1 MSQLAEPLRRGLPFA
16 FGGYVAIAL
25 VLHLTMPAAW
35 TWHIAYAALIGMLFT
50 YPAHALVEGRFER
63 LEITTSLAFAIA
75 GLFGLLFAP
84 LLLVAAI
91 AAHGALDLAK
101 YRGLGVRVP
110 VWYLAGCAV
119 FDFGY
124 AAFLLSRLYG

>member
-1 MSQLAEPLRRGLPFA
+1 MSQLAEPLHRGLPFA
-16 FGGYVAIAL
+16 FGGYVVIA
-25 VLHLTMPAAW
+25 VALHMAMPAAW
-35 TWHIAYAALIGMLFT
+35 VWHIAYAALIGMLFT
-50 YPAHALVEGRFER
+50 YPAHALVDGRFER
-63 LEITTSLAFAIA
+63 LEIASSVAFAIA
-75 GLFGLLFAP
+75 GLIGLLLAP
-84 LLLVAAI
+84 LLLIAAI

-101 YRGLGVRVP
+101 YMGIGVRVP